1 MKFVPLV
8 AGNQTSLEEP
18 MGNTTRSKNGSCVEI
33 IDCAAAACYY
43 LMELRHNDQF
53 NIDLPKSDFSK
64 LYGSRNGGGAK
75 KSTSP
80 FSGRRNPFAVGSRK
94 PFS

>member
-1 MKFVPLV
+1 MKFVLLV
-8 AGNQTSLEEP
+8 AGSQTSLEEP
-18 MGNTTRSKNGSCVEI
+18 MGNTTRSKSCVEI

-64 LYGSRNGGGAK
+64 LYGSRNNGGTK

-80 FSGRRNPFAVGSRK
+80 FSGRRNPFAAGGRR